1 MTATVIVSGLSNKP
15 WIQSEGKRNRDNA
28 MLYVTL
34 ITKAYGVQFE
44 MFIGHHLAYKSQ
56 HDAKTTL
63 DEIPSADTLLFDH
76 EIMTAVFGQRAIP
89 IMQMLAAKPCGEREQ
104 LLETLLA
111 RGQNEELCPYQL
123 METV

>member
-1 MTATVIVSGLSNKP
+1 MTLTVTALAQKP
-15 WIQSEGKRNRDNA
+15 WIQMEGKRNRDNA

-34 ITKAYGVQFE
+34 ITRAYGVEFE
-44 MFIGHHLAYKSQ
+44 MFIGHHLAYKNQ
-56 HDAKTTL
+56 HMATTTL

-76 EIMTAVFGQRAIP
+76 DIMTAVFGQRAIA
-89 IMQMLAAKPCGEREQ
+89 IMQMLAAKPCGERER

-111 RGQNEELCPYQL
+111 RGQNETLCPYEL